1 MICENCEKEIK
12 KYSYGEKC
20 IKCGRQIET
29 DEKLCR
35 HCKRLQPH
43 FTLAFAV
50 LPYKGEFKE
59 IIRRAKFYNAFYLV
73 KIMSRL
79 IADEFKKLN
88 ITADCI
94 VYVPTDIKTSFSR
107 KYCLAQELAYAVATT
122 LKLKVYKGFLIKKP
136 TAQKQSLVAFEKR
149 YKNIKNVFLKNP
161 LTLKSV
167 KNKTV
172 LLIDDVLTTGATASE
187 CSRILK
193 ENGAKNVI
201 VAALAYGATNKAK
214 Q

>member
-1 MICENCEKEIK
+1 MICEDCEKEIK

-20 IKCGRQIET
+20 IKCGRQTENA
-29 DEKLCR
+29 EKLCL
-35 HCKRLQPH
+35 HCKRIQPH
-43 FTLAFAV
+43 FMLAFAV

-94 VYVPTDIKTSFSR
+94 IYVPTDIKTSFSR
-107 KYCLAQELAYAVATT
+107 KYCLAQELAYAAAPK

-149 YKNIKNVFLKNP
+149 YTNIKNIFIKNP

-193 ENGAKNVI
+193 ENGAKNII